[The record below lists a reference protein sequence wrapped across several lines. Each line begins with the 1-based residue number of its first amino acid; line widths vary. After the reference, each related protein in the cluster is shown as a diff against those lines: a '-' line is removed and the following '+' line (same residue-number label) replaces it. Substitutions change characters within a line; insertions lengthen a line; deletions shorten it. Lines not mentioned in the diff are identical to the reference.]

1 MGAIGKAIGSVNDI
15 VGGLGT
21 SVGSI
26 FGGQKTQQ
34 SGNAATDASMAQLA
48 YQQAAS
54 RKLQTLVNDP
64 SSVTSMGGFNTG
76 LQAIERSAAA
86 RGMLNSGN
94 IMTALTDYGN
104 NYYGDQVR
112 LMQSLASGTP
122 SPAVGAAMVNSGM
135 GQQAGGLNGILNGVS
150 KIFDLFGNSKTS
162 NSSGSYSLGSSGTSG
177 SGGSDRYWPFES
189 VSDGSSNGLQGY
201 GYGGYSNDSS
211 PIYTWDSGSGG
222 FSSGGDYDFGSSD
235 GGMSGGFW

>member
-1 MGAIGKAIGSVNDI
+1 MGAIGKAIGSVNDA
-15 VGGLGT
+15 VGSIGT

-34 SGNAATDASMAQLA
+34 SGNAATSASMAQLA
-48 YQQAAS
+48 YQEAAS
-54 RKLQTLVNDP
+54 RRLQTLLNDP
-64 SSVTSMGGFNTG
+64 SSVTTMGGFNTG
-76 LQAIERSAAA
+76 LQAIERSAAGK
-86 RGMLNSGN
+86 GMLNSGN
-94 IMTALTDYGN
+94 IMTALADYGN

-112 LMQSLASGTP
+112 LMQSLAAGTP

-150 KIFDLFGNSKTS
+150 KIFDLFGNSKG
-162 NSSGSYSLGSSGTSG
+162 SSSTGSYSLGSSNFG
-177 SGGSDRYWPFES
+177 SSGSDRYWPFES
-189 VSDGSSNGLQGY
+189 VSDGTSNGMQGY
-201 GYGGYSNDSS
+201 DFGGYTNNSS